1 MLNRKPSK
9 VPHADLIDLLLD
21 SDEPTRK
28 LLIFQ
33 ALQTGDLKKSQ
44 ADELIAWITGL
55 RERITENRLR
65 RCRTGFSLSYS
76 RAGSGYSSSGRGKA
90 QGGESKSANC
100 SELELLMRRPRG
112 NLWLHLCPL
121 QTKIGR
127 TSASS

>member
-44 ADELIAWITGL
+44 ADELIAQVGRL
-55 RERITENRLR
+55 ERA
-65 RCRTGFSLSYS
+65 
-76 RAGSGYSSSGRGKA
+76 AG
-90 QGGESKSANC
+90 
-100 SELELLMRRPRG
+100 PRSIK
-112 NLWLHLCPL
+112 PL
-121 QTKIGR
+121 AEPQ
-127 TSASS
+127 AA